1 MSSLWRPLANCLRR
15 GRGGHLIDHIPE
27 YKYAEIWDKS
37 LQPQMF

>member
-1 MSSLWRPLANCLRR
+1 MSSLWRPLANCLR
-15 GRGGHLIDHIPE
+15 RGGHLIDHIPE